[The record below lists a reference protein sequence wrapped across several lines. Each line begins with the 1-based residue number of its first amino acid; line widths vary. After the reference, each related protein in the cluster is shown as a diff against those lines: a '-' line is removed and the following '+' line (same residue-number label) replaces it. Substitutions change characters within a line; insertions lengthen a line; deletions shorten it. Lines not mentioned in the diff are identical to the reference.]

1 LTMLSR
7 QRPFAEAWH
16 DYRRRRYLVWFS
28 WGLFLAL
35 AVGLPA
41 LSRYVQSDVPLV
53 VAGAAAMTLMCAS
66 RIYATLFRCPRC
78 GSFFHVSLFPGF
90 PGNDSRGGPLSAV
103 HAHIVGRQYLLWRT
117 ERFQR
122 SCV

>member
-1 LTMLSR
+1 MLSR

-90 PGNDSRGGPLSAV
+90 PGNDSRGGLYRPCT
-103 HAHIVGRQYLLWRT
+103 RTLWAANICFG
-117 ERFQR
+117 EPN
-122 SCV
+122 SSSEAA